1 MNTGR
6 EYAFILFLPVVY
18 SGFFFHEI
26 AFFAFQNGYKRFWV
40 KTFIFFRSWTCNRKH
55 GLFDLYLK
63 LKKLKNSM
71 TQSNA

>member
-1 MNTGR
+1 MR
-6 EYAFILFLPVVY
+6 LYCFFLLY
-18 SGFFFHEI
+18 TQGFFFHEI

-40 KTFIFFRSWTCNRKH
+40 KTFVIFFRSWTCNRKH